1 MRGEWLKK
9 LGKEENWVP
18 FFDEYALF
26 KREDV
31 AVQCYAMQGHQL
43 LDDAYITAQAKAL
56 WLSNLELP
64 SSCNPLFDRLQQA
77 DKLTNDDIWARV
89 RLALQAGKLGVAKSV
104 VARLQGFEPDNFK
117 LLDRAYQ
124 SPQLFLEKKIV
135 SFKTRFGAEAN
146 LYALDRLARNQIET
160 AISTYQKVQNM
171 LEPDNRA
178 FGWGRV
184 AYHAARSHHP
194 QAVSYYY
201 LADGA
206 QLDEDVYK
214 RQILTPEKRFAGR
227 EGPLRLL
234 VVGGSLGAQALN
246 EVIPQAIAKL
256 PLEKRPQVIHQA
268 GVKHIDTLKNNYEK
282 ASVLVDAKAFIDDM
296 AGMYAWAD
304 FVICR
309 AGALTVAEVSAVGL
323 GSLMVPFPFA
333 VDDHQTTNAAYLAEG
348 GAAIVIQQ
356 KELSAD
362 KMAQILNDLNREKC
376 LDMAIKAR
384 ALGRPEATESVA
396 TICIE
401 VAR

>member
-1 MRGEWLKK
+1 M
-9 LGKEENWVP
+9 
-18 FFDEYALF
+18 
-26 KREDV
+26 
-31 AVQCYAMQGHQL
+31 
-43 LDDAYITAQAKAL
+43 
-56 WLSNLELP
+56 
-64 SSCNPLFDRLQQA
+64 
-77 DKLTNDDIWARV
+77 
-89 RLALQAGKLGVAKSV
+89 
-104 VARLQGFEPDNFK
+104 
-117 LLDRAYQ
+117 
-124 SPQLFLEKKIV
+124 
-135 SFKTRFGAEAN
+135 
-146 LYALDRLARNQIET
+146 
-160 AISTYQKVQNM
+160 
-171 LEPDNRA
+171 
-178 FGWGRV
+178 
-184 AYHAARSHHP
+184 
-194 QAVSYYY
+194 
-201 LADGA
+201 
-206 QLDEDVYK
+206 YK
-214 RQILTPEKRFAGR
+214 RQPNVVLGMGGFAAFPGGLMAKILGKPLVIHEQNSIAGLTNKTLAKVATRVLAAFPAAFGHRAQLVGNPVRAEIAAILTPEKRFAGR